1 MKLKK
6 KAKQSF
12 TLVELSIV
20 LLILSLLV
28 GSLLVGRKIVDRAKL
43 QRIMFEFD
51 YYKKNFTLFQ
61 DTFEVLPSNVDTTV
75 CKRYGEFSQ
84 AQTEADLKSGKTP
97 TAGKYCVTTG
107 ENARVVEGYVSA
119 SVMSNGENWLT
130 FLTAMRFMKSGK
142 VLDTVR
148 YGIAEKMDD
157 AASINVSG
165 IVEATVAGESPVKA
179 VVSSS
184 GTSGDSGSGD
194 TGGDSGHAAEAGKDC
209 PKCVS
214 NAAVKATQ
222 GSASFD
228 TEGAFSFVG
237 IPENVEEMYL
247 IRGSNMDELK
257 NEVFRS
263 RVGGKNVLVAYR
275 NVPGGTD
282 DTSRGITNTSTG
294 LLSSSMANM
303 MDVKMDDGQPGTGN
317 ILALKNGYALS
328 AAGQAQATK
337 VCYNNTSNLISQA
350 FYLDDSDT
358 KYGCNIVYL
367 MQNND

>member
-1 MKLKK
+1 MKKS
-6 KAKQSF
+6 AKQSF

-84 AQTEADLKSGKTP
+84 AQTEADMRAGTVP
-97 TAGKYCVTTG
+97 TAGTYCVTTG
-107 ENARVVEGYVSA
+107 DNARVVEGYVSA
-119 SVMSNGENWLT
+119 SVMSNSENWLT
-130 FLTAMRFMKSGK
+130 FLTGMRFMKSGK
-142 VLDTVR
+142 VVDTVK
-148 YGIAEKMDD
+148 YGIAEKMSDT
-157 AASINVSG
+157 ATINVSN
-165 IVEATVAGESPVKA
+165 VTEETVAAQSPVKTA
-179 VVSSS
+179 LTVGEDGAGHETAT
-184 GTSGDSGSGD
+184 GTECTD
-194 TGGDSGHAAEAGKDC
+194 
-209 PKCVS
+209 CVS

-222 GSASFD
+222 GTASFD

-237 IPENVEEMYL
+237 VPENVTEMYY
-247 IRGSNMDELK
+247 IRGSNMSEMK
-257 NEVFRS
+257 NETFRT
-263 RVGGKNVLVAYR
+263 RIGGKNVLVAYR
-275 NVPGGTD
+275 NVPGGNADAT
-282 DTSRGITNTSTG
+282 RGITNTTTG
-294 LLSSSMANM
+294 ILSSSMANM

-317 ILALKNGYALS
+317 VLALKNGYAFSTSGS
-328 AAGQAQATK
+328 AHASK
-337 VCYNNTSNLISQA
+337 ICYNNTVENVSSA

-367 MQNND
+367 MQNNE